1 MKLISRLTCLFISTF
16 FLYLQGT
23 TDSSIRYANAV
34 YEGDVRSI
42 VFENKSSGFNLP
54 LIALG
59 GKESALKLS
68 FDQLTEERDYY
79 QVTLIHCD
87 ALWKPTA
94 ISKTQYLN
102 GMGFQEIDNV
112 QFSSGTLTNFVH
124 YEVELPSQD
133 MKPKL
138 SGNYLLLVYRNYDTE
153 DIILSRRMMVLE
165 SKGNVQVQVNRSSQV
180 EFRDKQ
186 QQVNFIFNKT
196 ASTYF
201 MPNPHHDLTAVVMQ
215 NNDWMSSI
223 TNLKPQFI
231 KGNSF
236 QYQQMI
242 GTQFWGNNEF
252 RFFDI
257 RSLQS
262 AAAGVK
268 KRENIGGQKHI
279 WLITNRSRLNDAY
292 ANWKDYNGRVYYDNR
307 DMPSGLPRGSDYC
320 FVHFSL
326 IADEREEPV
335 YVYGQLS
342 DWKVDENFKMYY
354 NEDRGQYEAIILLKQ
369 GFYNYMYGVK
379 TEQGL
384 MFEPFE
390 ASHAVAENNYAV
402 LIYHR
407 NQMLPYD
414 QLIGYGLS
422 NSQPN
427 R

>member
-138 SGNYLLLVYRNYDTE
+138 SGNYLLLVYRNYDTD

-196 ASTYF
+196 ASSYF

-236 QYQQMI
+236 QYQ
-242 GTQFWGNNEF
+242 
-252 RFFDI
+252 
-257 RSLQS
+257 
-262 AAAGVK
+262 
-268 KRENIGGQKHI
+268 
-279 WLITNRSRLNDAY
+279 
-292 ANWKDYNGRVYYDNR
+292 
-307 DMPSGLPRGSDYC
+307 
-320 FVHFSL
+320 
-326 IADEREEPV
+326 
-335 YVYGQLS
+335 
-342 DWKVDENFKMYY
+342 
-354 NEDRGQYEAIILLKQ
+354 
-369 GFYNYMYGVK
+369 
-379 TEQGL
+379 
-384 MFEPFE
+384 
-390 ASHAVAENNYAV
+390 
-402 LIYHR
+402 
-407 NQMLPYD
+407 
-414 QLIGYGLS
+414 
-422 NSQPN
+422 
-427 R
+427 